1 LPIGSAGGESQK
13 RPTLTHLYSTVQN
26 RADMKQETNN
36 LNTWIFAWGLTA
48 FLAVMLAFMKLNQKG
63 PNEYFAFSDAQHYCL
78 GMILYAGENK
88 NHFPKNLNQTLP
100 YLRQANLAPTDT
112 NGFEVLF
119 QGSLDDFTNSP
130 SMSSRTIVL
139 RSASWRDQD
148 GKWVRIY
155 GFADGHCETHLE
167 SDNNFTNWEILH
179 SAALNQ
185 GN

>member
-1 LPIGSAGGESQK
+1 LPIGSAGGKSRK
-13 RPTLTHLYSTVQN
+13 RATLTQLYSIFQN

-63 PNEYFAFSDAQHYCL
+63 PNGYVALTDARQCCL
-78 GMILYAGENK
+78 GMIMYANDHGRQ
-88 NHFPKNLNQTLP
+88 FPKNLNQTLA
-100 YLRQANLAPTDT
+100 YLGQANLATYT
-112 NGFEVLF
+112 NLFEILF
-119 QGSLDDFTNSP
+119 QGSLNDFTNP
-130 SMSSRTIVL
+130 PLIAGRIIVL

-148 GKWVRIY
+148 GKWARIY

-167 SDNNFTNWEILH
+167 SENNFTNWENLH
-179 SAALNQ
+179 SAALNP

>member
-1 LPIGSAGGESQK
+1 
-13 RPTLTHLYSTVQN
+13 
-26 RADMKQETNN
+26 MKQETNN

-63 PNEYFAFSDAQHYCL
+63 PNGYFSLSDAQHYCL
-78 GMILYAGENK
+78 GMILYAVENK
-88 NHFPKNLNQTLP
+88 NHFPKNLKQTLP

-130 SMSSRTIVL
+130 LMASRIIVL
-139 RSASWRDQD
+139 RSAPWRDQD
-148 GKWVRIY
+148 GKWARIY

-167 SDNNFTNWEILH
+167 SENNFTNWENLH
-179 SAALNQ
+179 SGALNPS
-185 GN
+185 N